1 MSSST
6 KKQLRH
12 EQVVAKREQL
22 QQTEKQEKKK
32 MKIYTSIFCVILA
45 LMVLLV
51 AVVGVN
57 NSGLIE
63 PRVTALTVG
72 DTEVT
77 AAELNMFY
85 INAIT
90 NFYQQNSSYLPVYG
104 LKTESPLDSQI
115 SVDAVNTWDNYFLT
129 EAENNIHTYYS
140 LYAAALADSNFTEAE
155 KILEE
160 VRNTIEMMDVS
171 GSETTLSLSESLR
184 NRYGKGVSKATYQRV
199 MEVMTLAQEYYNFYA
214 DSLTYTAD
222 EMAAYDAKN
231 PAANNMYNYTA
242 YIMYSSDY
250 LEGGTEDENG
260 KLTYSDAEN
269 AAAKAACED
278 AAKALT
284 EAGYATGEDLEAAVA
299 KLPVSEKEG
308 ISSTVLKQT
317 DVRYADLQA
326 NMKDWLSDPARQ
338 PGDIT
343 YIERVST
350 VGGVTSVAGYN
361 VVVFEG
367 VNDNE
372 FPLVNVRHIL
382 VSFEGGTPDENT
394 GAIVYSEDEKTAA
407 KTKAQLIYD
416 TWLGGAADSESFA
429 ALAKEKTT
437 DTGSKE
443 NGGLYEDVYP
453 GEMVTAFNDW
463 CFAEGRKVGDHGLV
477 ETEYGY
483 HIILLESF
491 SETTY
496 RDFLITNDMRSADLA
511 AWEMEVLTANPLT
524 VKNLS
529 RVDRSLVLGNYI
541 YYGYGY

>member
-1 MSSST
+1 M
-6 KKQLRH
+6 
-12 EQVVAKREQL
+12 
-22 QQTEKQEKKK
+22 
-32 MKIYTSIFCVILA
+32 
-45 LMVLLV
+45 
-51 AVVGVN
+51 
-57 NSGLIE
+57 
-63 PRVTALTVG
+63 
-72 DTEVT
+72 
-77 AAELNMFY
+77 
-85 INAIT
+85 
-90 NFYQQNSSYLPVYG
+90 
-104 LKTESPLDSQI
+104 
-115 SVDAVNTWDNYFLT
+115 
-129 EAENNIHTYYS
+129 
-140 LYAAALADSNFTEAE
+140 
-155 KILEE
+155 
-160 VRNTIEMMDVS
+160 
-171 GSETTLSLSESLR
+171 
-184 NRYGKGVSKATYQRV
+184 
-199 MEVMTLAQEYYNFYA
+199 
-214 DSLTYTAD
+214 
-222 EMAAYDAKN
+222 
-231 PAANNMYNYTA
+231 
-242 YIMYSSDY
+242 
-250 LEGGTEDENG
+250 
-260 KLTYSDAEN
+260 
-269 AAAKAACED
+269 
-278 AAKALT
+278 
-284 EAGYATGEDLEAAVA
+284 
-299 KLPVSEKEG
+299 
-308 ISSTVLKQT
+308 LKQT

-372 FPLVNVRHIL
+372 SPLVNVRHIL

-491 SETTY
+491 SETSY